1 MNTIKIKQKRY
12 TPLRN
17 HYSYTFV
24 NVSDQVVVVEQEK
37 STTILYVILR
47 QAWYETQCTSGSYV
61 HIFGKFDSSNRCI
74 VDNAR
79 NMIILHPDHLVSA
92 TVVADSFGC
101 IRRAVLQDRVKATGS
116 ASAPM
121 LYGNILHELC
131 QEALKIN
138 RWDMKKLN
146 EILEGI
152 LPRHYETMVEIGLTL
167 KQAHEFLSPKML
179 EMGAWAAKFV
189 RSLPARDATIS
200 SRGGST
206 ARMSI
211 NKLLDV
217 EEHVW
222 SPNYGL
228 KGNID
233 ATVQVTIED
242 NGKHRTLTV
251 PFEIKTGK
259 RASEAHQAQTA
270 LYTLLISD
278 RYDIDVTD
286 GILYYLESSKTVQ
299 VKAIRHELI
308 HMIMKR
314 NELACYIRERRQLP
328 PMLESNRQ
336 RLCNG
341 CYAQTTCHLYH
352 KLSEDGNG
360 TLIERKDQFKS
371 LVAHLKPIHSSFFK
385 KWDFLITKEE
395 SEMMKFRREL
405 WTMISSERE
414 KVNRCFSNV
423 IIMPGSKSED
433 NSTISKINRFQYTF
447 VKQNPKPGFSF
458 TESQLTTGEPIVVS
472 DERGHFALA
481 NGYVTTVHRHSIIV
495 AVDRR
500 LHNARK
506 RKSGFCSQN
515 NQTFGGIM
523 EVNPAPQTQSS
534 EDDEPILYRLD
545 KDEFSNGMATVRN
558 NMLQIMD
565 NSIFKAADLRSMVIE
580 EREPVF
586 RDCMSGWRMPSQ
598 ASVGEMN
605 SDQKTAVEK
614 VMTAKDY
621 ALVLGMPGTG
631 KTTTIAQIIRSL
643 VAKGKTVLLT
653 SYTHTAVDNILI
665 KLRLAGIDVLRLGV
679 ISKIHPEVRE
689 FAVLGAE
696 QRDSLEEVHAT
707 WHKPQVVAT
716 TCLGINHPLFS
727 QRTFDYCIVDEASQ
741 ITLPVCLGP
750 IRMAKTFI
758 LVGDHYQLPPIVQ
771 NREALEGGLDMSLF
785 RLLCEKHPQAV
796 VSLEHQYRMCDDI
809 MSIANKLIYSGRL
822 KCGNNAIAT
831 RTLELPKTSEALAI
845 PHSSALIP
853 QPSASSGPVYIC
865 PSASYATCWLS
876 PLLNPKNRV
885 IFLNTDNLG
894 QLGEE
899 VSRGNRT
906 TNPIEAI
913 LITQM
918 TTLLINAGLSSS
930 DLGIVTFYR
939 SQLALLRQS
948 LRHYSSLEL
957 HTADKFQGR
966 DKEAVIV
973 SFVRNNSDGNVGE
986 LLQDWRRI
994 NVAVTRARSKLIL
1007 VGSAKTLA
1015 AGPEVLKGLVELC
1028 REKEWI
1034 YDLPEGAVDMHV
1046 APDRG
1051 LWTQSPVAKSQKK
1064 RSLDAS
1070 IDLTS
1075 PTTKKSLPR
1084 GALYGTDP
1092 NKVQCQHINGGMK
1105 KPARVGTI
1113 SERVL
1118 ASKPLFR
1125 DIMHDILGD
1134 NLT

>member
-1 MNTIKIKQKRY
+1 VQPHIDNSSQI
-12 TPLRN
+12 
-17 HYSYTFV
+17 
-24 NVSDQVVVVEQEK
+24 VVVEQEK
-37 STTILYVILR
+37 TASILHVVLR
-47 QAWYETQCTSGSYV
+47 QAWYETQCTSGSFV
-61 HIFGKFDSSNRCI
+61 HIFGKFDSDNRCI

-116 ASAPM
+116 SSAPM

-138 RWDMKKLN
+138 HWDMEKLDK
-146 EILEGI
+146 ILQGI
-152 LPRHYETMVEIGLTL
+152 LPRHYETMVEIGLSL
-167 KQAHEFLSPKML
+167 NQAHEFLKPKML
-179 EMGAWAAKFV
+179 EMSAWAAKFV
-189 RSLPARDATIS
+189 RSRPARDAIVG
-200 SRGGST
+200 SRSGVTS
-206 ARMSI
+206 RMSI

-233 ATVQVTIED
+233 ATVQVNIEED
-242 NGKHRTLTV
+242 GKTRTLTV

-259 RASEAHQAQTA
+259 RVSESHQAQTA

-286 GILYYLESSKTVQ
+286 GILYYLESSKTIS

-314 NELACYIRERRQLP
+314 NELACYIRERKKLP
-328 PMLESNRQ
+328 PMLETNFQ

-352 KLSEDGNG
+352 KLSEDGDG
-360 TLIERKDQFKS
+360 TLIERKDQFMA
-371 LVAHLKPIHSSFFK
+371 LIAPLKPIHSSFFQ
-385 KWDFLITKEE
+385 KWDYLITKEE

-405 WTMISSERE
+405 WTMVSSERE
-414 KVNRCFSNV
+414 KVNRCFSNIV
-423 IIMPGSKSED
+423 IMPGSKSED
-433 NSTISKINRFQYTF
+433 NSTVSKINRFTYTF

-472 DERGHFALA
+472 DEQGHFALA
-481 NGYVTTVHRHSIIV
+481 NGYVTTVHRTSITV

-515 NQTFGGIM
+515 NQSFGGIM
-523 EVNPAPQTQSS
+523 ELNPQSQIEPS
-534 EDDEPILYRLD
+534 QAEEPILYRLD

-565 NSIFKAADLRSMVIE
+565 NSIFKAADLRSMIIE
-580 EREPVF
+580 ELEPKF
-586 RDCMSGWRMPSQ
+586 HERRSDWMLPSQ
-598 ASVGEMN
+598 ALVGEMN
-605 SDQKTAVEK
+605 TDQKAAVEK
-614 VMTAKDY
+614 VMTAEDY

-653 SYTHTAVDNILI
+653 SYTHTAVDNILL
-665 KLRLAGIDVLRLGV
+665 KLRHADIDVLRLGV
-679 ISKIHPEVRE
+679 LAKIHPEVRE
-689 FAVLGAE
+689 FAILGSE
-696 QRDSLEEVHAT
+696 QRNSLEEVHKA
-707 WHKPQVVAT
+707 WHTPPVVAT
-716 TCLGINHPLFS
+716 TCLGINHPLFT

-750 IRMAKTFI
+750 IRMAKAFI

-796 VSLEHQYRMCDDI
+796 VSLEHQYRMCSDI

-822 KCGNNAIAT
+822 KCGNEAVAT
-831 RTLELPKTSEALAI
+831 RTLQLPRVQEALGI
-845 PHSSALIP
+845 PHSSGALSRP
-853 QPSASSGPVYIC
+853 PLSTEPMYIC
-865 PSASYATCWLS
+865 PSPTHSTCWLP
-876 PLLNPKNRV
+876 PLLDPSNRV
-885 IFLNTDNLG
+885 IFLNTDTLG
-894 QLGEE
+894 QTGEE
-899 VSRGNRT
+899 ISRGNRT
-906 TNPIEAI
+906 TNPLEAI
-913 LITQM
+913 LVAQM
-918 TTLLINAGLSSS
+918 THLLIDAGLASS

-939 SQLALLRQS
+939 SQLALLRHS
-948 LRHYSSLEL
+948 LRQYASLEL

-1007 VGSAKTLA
+1007 VGSARTLA

-1028 REKEWI
+1028 REKGWI
-1034 YDLPEGAVDMHV
+1034 YNLPVGATEMHV
-1046 APDRG
+1046 SSDIS
-1051 LWTQSPVAKSQKK
+1051 LFTQSPSRGNSSK
-1064 RSLDAS
+1064 RHLDAV

-1075 PTTKKSLPR
+1075 PEPR
-1084 GALYGTDP
+1084 KQKAFQGPRSPLAETDP
-1092 NKVQCQHINGGMK
+1092 NKMRNAGSQRNGLK
-1105 KPARVGTI
+1105 KPAKVGSI
-1113 SERVL
+1113 SGRVL
-1118 ASKPLFR
+1118 ANKPMIKDILN
-1125 DIMHDILGD
+1125 DIMGG
-1134 NLT
+1134 